1 MQTTRSFIAIPLSRE
16 ITKAAVRLI
25 DRLKVSGDG
34 IKWVPTD
41 NLHLT
46 LKFLGD
52 IETNDIPKISDVVR
66 GVLEEYEP
74 FDLQFAGTGGLPT
87 LEKTRVVYA
96 GIDDVSGSL
105 TQIVENLE
113 LDLAELGFKREP
125 RDYVPHLT
133 LGRTRGG
140 SRKASGDVIARVEAA
155 SSVSLGTMPVDQ
167 VLIVGSFLDKQ
178 GPTYHVLDTI
188 DL

>member
-1 MQTTRSFIAIPLSRE
+1 MSTTRSFIAIPLSRE
-16 ITKAAVRLI
+16 ITKGAVHLI
-25 DRLKVSGDG
+25 TRLKESGDG

-52 IETNDIPKISDVVR
+52 IETNDIPKISNVVR
-66 GVLEEYEP
+66 GVVEEFKS
-74 FDLQFAGTGGLPT
+74 FDLHFGGTRALPSPDKARE
-87 LEKTRVVYA
+87 LSA
-96 GIDDVSGSL
+96 GIEDPSGSL
-105 TQIVENLE
+105 VQMVENLE

-125 RDYVPHLT
+125 RDYVPRLT

-140 SRKASGDVIARVEAA
+140 SRKASAEVVERVLAA
-155 SSVSLGTMPVDQ
+155 DAFQLGTMGVEQ
-167 VLIVGSFLDKQ
+167 VLMIGSFLDKT

-188 DL
+188 EL

>member
-1 MQTTRSFIAIPLSRE
+1 MQTIRSFIAIPLAKDVARAA
-16 ITKAAVRLI
+16 TKLVGQLSQ
-25 DRLKVSGDG
+25 SGDG

-52 IETNDIPKISDVVR
+52 VENVELPQICQVIEDIFADCD
-66 GVLEEYEP
+66 P
-74 FDLQFAGTGGLPT
+74 FELTFAGTGGLPSMDRP
-87 LEKTRVVYA
+87 RVICA
-96 GIDDVSGSL
+96 NIEDPTGSL
-105 TQIVENLE
+105 TRIVEALE

-133 LGRTRGG
+133 LGRTKGG
-140 SRKASGDVIARVEAA
+140 SRRASEDVMSRVRENANVHLGEMTVDEA
-155 SSVSLGTMPVDQ
+155 Q
-167 VLIVGSFLDKQ
+167 IIGSFLDKG

-188 DL
+188 EF